1 MHNSRMA
8 SRAPSLNS
16 DGERSGALAAHR
28 RFDTSMLRSL
38 VVAAIVAIVAV
49 LVGPAA
55 PASAHATLLFTS
67 PAVDGAVPTSP
78 EAIQLIF
85 DQGVVPSGASLRLAD
100 DTGRVWRLGEVESG
114 SSDQTLSARVLDT
127 LPAGAYIVSW
137 QATAKDAEVM
147 VGLFRFAVGSIS
159 GLSLAGGGGDVATR
173 GLTATAALRWLL
185 FVGLAMSLGGLIGGT
200 LTSRL
205 GRAATGRT
213 PQPWL
218 RAGAL
223 VGASASAGLALILVG
238 GGSMLDGLRMVSLEA
253 LLASTPGQLALTQVV
268 AFGAAAG
275 LLGIKQRAMA
285 GAVLLLVPVTEGLR
299 AHPQA
304 VNLALGATA
313 TAVHVAAASIWI
325 GALIHVVRVGLSWR
339 RQGASTAPLVGSY
352 ARMALWLFLAVVVSG
367 SIAGL
372 LLIPIDEL
380 GSTLVGTTYGRWLL
394 AKLLLVAVVAVLAVW
409 ARIQLRRR
417 PTDPQPARAASWEV
431 TALVCVLGLSGL
443 LTALGPPVQ
452 ANEPL
457 PFAPPA
463 VGPVVAV
470 GSRAG
475 FIGVGVT
482 ASNGQVLVRLT
493 SPDTALGLDEEGE
506 KEFTLVG
513 NVSRRGEDRA
523 TKLAFR
529 ACGAGCFVAPTT
541 WMSGLNTVT
550 LEAVDETDGGSL
562 AGGTTAVN
570 VAWPPRPAP
579 GQLKRVVAAMRHV
592 GQFTLY
598 EQVTSDTTDGLG
610 IQKRLRLTGR
620 AFLESD
626 PFGSGVA
633 PVATRMARSE
643 DESTLALAYPAEGIY
658 IALTVDR
665 TGRIIREQLAGP
677 KHLVSRTFVYP
688 DP

>member
-1 MHNSRMA
+1 MHNSRTA
-8 SRAPSLNS
+8 SRAPSLNP
-16 DGERSGALAAHR
+16 DGERSGALGAR
-28 RFDTSMLRSL
+28 RRSDTSILRSL
-38 VVAAIVAIVAV
+38 VVAAVVAIVAV

-67 PAVDGAVPTSP
+67 PAVDGAVPSSP

-85 DQGVVPSGASLRLAD
+85 DQGVVPSGASLRLTD
-100 DTGRVWRLGEVESG
+100 DTGRGWRLGEVEAG

-137 QATAKDAEVM
+137 QATAPDAEVM

-159 GLSLAGGGGDVATR
+159 GLSLAGGGDDVVTR

-185 FVGLAMSLGGLIGGT
+185 FAGLAMSLGGLVGGT
-200 LTSRL
+200 LASRV
-205 GRAATGRT
+205 GRAESGGM

-218 RAGAL
+218 RTGAL
-223 VGASASAGLALILVG
+223 VGASASAGLALILIG
-238 GGSMLDGLRMVSLEA
+238 GGSMLDGLRTMSLEA
-253 LLASTPGQLALTQVV
+253 LLASTPGRLALTQVV
-268 AFGAAAG
+268 AFGGAAG
-275 LLGIKQRAMA
+275 LIWLKQHAMA
-285 GAVLLLVPVTEGLR
+285 GVVLLVVPVAEGLR

-304 VNLALGATA
+304 VNFALGATA
-313 TAVHVAAASIWI
+313 TAVHVAAAAVWI

-339 RQGASTAPLVGSY
+339 RQGASAAPLVGSY
-352 ARMALWLFLAVVVSG
+352 ARMALWLVLAVVVSG

-380 GSTLVGTTYGRWLL
+380 GSTLVGATYGRWLL
-394 AKLLLVAVVAVLAVW
+394 VKLLLVAVVAVLALW
-409 ARIQLRRR
+409 ARIRLRRR
-417 PTDPQPARAASWEV
+417 PTDPQPTRAASWEV
-431 TALVCVLGLSGL
+431 TALVCVLGVSGL

-452 ANEPL
+452 ADQAL

-523 TKLAFR
+523 TNLAFR

-579 GQLKRVVAAMRHV
+579 EQLKRVVAAMRQV

-610 IQKRLRLTGR
+610 IQRRLRLTGR

-633 PVATRMARSE
+633 PVATLMTRSE
-643 DESTLALAYPAEGIY
+643 DESTLAVAYPAEGIY
-658 IALTVDR
+658 IVLTVDKR
-665 TGRIIREQLAGP
+665 GRIIREQLAAP